1 MSTTQPRFAF
11 LDSEGVLHLN
21 DEEHAKQ
28 HGKHVQTSLT
38 DDESGYPVIEGQGV
52 VYFAREDRAYVKG
65 NKSKDMV
72 YIVLPWY
79 ELFVLDRNEK

>member
-52 VYFAREDRAYVKG
+52 VYHSVQVLVPSQRQELIPIAI
-65 NKSKDMV
+65 KD
-72 YIVLPWY
+72 
-79 ELFVLDRNEK
+79 KK